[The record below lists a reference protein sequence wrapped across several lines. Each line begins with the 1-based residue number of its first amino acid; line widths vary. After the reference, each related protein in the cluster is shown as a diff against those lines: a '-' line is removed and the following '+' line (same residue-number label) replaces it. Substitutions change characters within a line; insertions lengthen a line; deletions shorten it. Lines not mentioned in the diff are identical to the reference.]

1 MATTGTRA
9 KSKGAIIRESVIKRE
24 SRVPRMIRHSEIA
37 AMPRLRFTRGCES
50 GIFISREREESR
62 FYSQGL
68 CFHDADMDDFTWDEV
83 SWDEAFY
90 CMKGQLKVV
99 AVDVEGN
106 EAEFVVNEGDHFWAP
121 AGYKYTLKA
130 TGVDSINFWTMAP
143 VLHSG
148 WRDTGDAQGPVIH
161 DMLLRT
167 RLVGKNGK
175 KNGAAGKTKAKAR
188 KGKS

>member
-1 MATTGTRA
+1 MGATQTAA
-9 KSKGAIIRESVIKRE
+9 KSKGALIRARAEKRE
-24 SRVPRMIRHSEIA
+24 ARVPKTIRHADIV
-37 AMPRLRFTRGCES
+37 AMPRLRFGKGCES

-90 CMKGQLKVV
+90 CMKGQLRVH

-106 EAEFVVNEGDHFWAP
+106 ESEFVVDEGDHFWAP

-130 TGVDSINFWTMAP
+130 SGVDSINFWTVAP

-148 WRDTGDAQGPVIH
+148 WRDTGDAQGPRIH
-161 DMLLRT
+161 DMLLNT
-167 RLVGKNGK
+167 RLVGRPGK
-175 KNGAAGKTKAKAR
+175 AKAKRKAKAR
-188 KGKS
+188 GKN